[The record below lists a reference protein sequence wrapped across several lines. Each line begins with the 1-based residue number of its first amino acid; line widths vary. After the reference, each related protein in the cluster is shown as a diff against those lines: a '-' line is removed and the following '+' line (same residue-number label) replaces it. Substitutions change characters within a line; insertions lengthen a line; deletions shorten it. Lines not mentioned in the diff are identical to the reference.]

1 MQIVNNLNSKF
12 IFLNET
18 SFDDNL
24 LNNNNNENKNRKI
37 QN

>member
-1 MQIVNNLNSKF
+1 MRINNVKSKF
-12 IFLNET
+12 TFLNET

-24 LNNNNNENKNRKI
+24 SNNNNNENKDRKI